1 MNIAALSVKRPVT
14 TIMLVLIVVLLGVV
28 SVTKIPID
36 LYPNIE
42 IPIAI
47 VSTSYPNVGPEEIET
62 LVTRPLEEVVGTVSN
77 IDSIQSITRE
87 GSSIV
92 IIQFKFGTNM
102 DFAALD
108 VREKVDLVKGFLPDG
123 ASEPMVLQIDINA
136 QAIIQMSLS
145 GADVATLQQY
155 AEDVVKPSL
164 ERIEGVASVSISGG
178 YQNYVSITL
187 DTEKLNG
194 YGLTIDQLTG
204 ILASENINLP
214 AGSVN
219 KGENAL
225 LIRTVGEF
233 ETLDDIKNTLITT
246 PTGGM
251 IRLSDIAQVAI
262 SKKSVTSIT
271 TVDGVPSVSIAVQKQ
286 SGVNTVM
293 VASQVNEAIKTLDQI
308 SPYDIKVI
316 IDQSNFIN
324 RAINQVA
331 GNGIVGGLLAVL
343 ILFIFLRSFRST
355 IIIGISI
362 PISIIATAVILY
374 FSDITLNMMTLGGLA
389 LGIGMLVD
397 NSVVVLENIY
407 RLVQEGQNRVDA
419 AINGTKEVAMAIT
432 ASTLT
437 TVAVFLPM
445 VFVEGIT
452 AIMFREF
459 SLTVTFSL
467 MSSLVVSLTLIP
479 VLASKLLVVD
489 EFQGKHHQNKFKLFG
504 WVLDFTDKMYFGL
517 EKGYRELLRW
527 SLHHKK
533 TVVAIAII
541 TLILSGL
548 SFTMIG
554 TEFIPEADEGNF
566 NIDVTL
572 ENGAKVE
579 DTNAAMETIVEE
591 IQDIPAI
598 DYIFTTTDGNGFLTS
613 TSNKGTISGVLVP
626 LDQRDVSVF
635 DVIKQIEERIKNIPG
650 VQTQVASQSS
660 MGMMTGGSAIA
671 IEIKGNDLEILKSLG
686 DQVVEIT
693 KSVSGTRSVSS
704 SMDDPIPQY
713 EIKLRRNDASRYG
726 LTTAQV
732 SSAVKAMLDGRL
744 ATRYKLDGTELDV
757 VIEGDSRYE
766 ESVEN
771 LKQLKIQSMTGAL
784 VPLELIADINTEV
797 GATSISRSN
806 QVRYITVSSGVYDR
820 DLGDVTADI
829 KAKVDQIDL
838 PRGYTI
844 DYGGQNQEMASAF
857 ADLQLA
863 LILAVLLVYM
873 IIASQF
879 ESLLVPFIIM
889 LAAPLSFAGGL
900 LGLFFT
906 HRTLNITSVIGFIML
921 SGIVVNNAI
930 VLLDYINTRRGFGE
944 TREEAILAA
953 GPIRLR
959 PILMTTL
966 TTVLGL
972 VPLAIGIGE
981 GAEIQASMATVVIAG
996 LSLST
1001 LLTLIFIPVAYTLF
1015 DQGHEFYV
1023 RKKEARL
1030 TKKLAKHNLAK

>member
-14 TIMLVLIVVLLGVV
+14 TIMVVLIVILLGVV
-28 SVTKIPID
+28 SFTKIPID

-42 IPIAI
+42 VPIAI
-47 VSTSYPNVGPEEIET
+47 VNTSYPNVGPEEIET

-92 IIQFKFGTNM
+92 IIRFKFGTNM

-145 GADVATLQQY
+145 GADIATLQQY
-155 AEDVVKPSL
+155 AEDVVKPSI
-164 ERIEGVASVSISGG
+164 ERVEGVASVSISGG

-194 YGLTIDQLTG
+194 YGLTIDQLAG
-204 ILASENINLP
+204 ILAAENINLP
-214 AGSVN
+214 AGTVN
-219 KGENAL
+219 NGDNAL
-225 LIRTVGEF
+225 LLRTVGEF
-233 ETLDDIKNTLITT
+233 ETLEDIQNTLITT
-246 PTGGM
+246 PTGGS

-262 SKKSVTSIT
+262 SKKAITSVS
-271 TVDGVPSVSIAVQKQ
+271 TVDGVPSVSVAVQKQ

-293 VASQVNEAIKTLDQI
+293 VASQVNAAIKELDQV
-308 SPYDIKVI
+308 SPYDLKVI

-331 GNGIVGGLLAVL
+331 NNGLVGGFLAIL

-355 IIIGISI
+355 IIIGLSI

-479 VLASKLLVVD
+479 ALASKLLIVD
-489 EFQGKHHQNKFKLFG
+489 EFQGQHHHNKFRILS
-504 WVLDFTDKMYFGL
+504 WLLDSTDKVYLGL
-517 EKGYRELLRW
+517 ETGYRRLLKW
-527 SLHHKK
+527 ALGHKK
-533 TVVAIAII
+533 SVVAIALI
-541 TLILSGL
+541 TMILSGL
-548 SFTMIG
+548 SFFMIG
-554 TEFIPEADEGNF
+554 TEFIPAADEGAF
-566 NIDVTL
+566 TIDVTL
-572 ENGAKVE
+572 DTGAKVE
-579 DTNAAMETIVEE
+579 ETSLAMDQIVQA
-591 IQDIPAI
+591 IADIPAL
-598 DYIFTTTDGNGFLTS
+598 DYVFTTTEGNGFISS
-613 TSNKGTISGVLVP
+613 TQNRGTISGVLVP
-626 LDQRDVSVF
+626 LNQRDVSVF
-635 DVIKQIEERIKNIPG
+635 DVIKEVEDRIKDIPG
-650 VQTQVASQSS
+650 IRTQVTSQSS
-660 MGMMTGGSAIA
+660 MGMMTGGSDIS
-671 IEIKGNDLEILKSLG
+671 IDIKGNDLDILKSLS
-686 DQVVEIT
+686 DQIVEIV
-693 KSVSGTRSVSS
+693 KSVSGTRSVRS

-713 EIKLRRNDASRYG
+713 EIKLRRNDAARYG

-732 SSAVKAMLDGRL
+732 SNAVKGMLDGRL
-744 ATRYKLDGTELDV
+744 ATRYTLDGTELDV
-757 VIEGDSRYE
+757 IIEGDARYE
-766 ESVEN
+766 ESVES
-771 LKQLKIQSMTGAL
+771 LKQLKIAAPTGAL
-784 VPLELIADINTEV
+784 VPLGLIADVNMEV
-797 GATSISRSN
+797 GATSISRTN
-806 QVRYITVSSGVYDR
+806 QVRYVTVSSGIYDR
-820 DLGDVTADI
+820 DLGDVVADI
-829 KAKVDQIDL
+829 QAKVNTIEL
-838 PRGYTI
+838 PKGYTVE
-844 DYGGQNQEMASAF
+844 YGGQNQEMQSAF
-857 ADLQLA
+857 KDLKLA

-906 HRTLNITSVIGFIML
+906 NRTMNVTSIIGFIML

-930 VLLDYINTRRGFGE
+930 VLLDYINTRRSFGE
-944 TREEAILAA
+944 TREEAILKA

-972 VPLAIGIGE
+972 IPLALGIGE

-1015 DQGHEFYV
+1015 DQAHEFYV
-1023 RKKEARL
+1023 SKRKKQIESNSTL
-1030 TKKLAKHNLAK
+1030 

>member
-14 TIMLVLIVVLLGVV
+14 TIMIVLIVILLGVV
-28 SVTKIPID
+28 SFTKIPID

-42 IPIAI
+42 IPVAI
-47 VSTSYPNVGPEEIET
+47 INTSYPNVGPEEIET
-62 LVTRPLEEVVGTVSN
+62 LVTRPIEEAVGTVSN
-77 IDSIQSITRE
+77 IDTIQSITRE

-108 VREKVDLVKGFLPDG
+108 IREKVDLVKGYLPDG
-123 ASEPMVLQIDINA
+123 ASDPMVLQIDINA
-136 QAIIQMSLS
+136 QAIIQMTLS
-145 GADVATLQQY
+145 GADIATLQQY
-155 AEDVVKPSL
+155 AEDVVKPSI
-164 ERIEGVASVSISGG
+164 ERVEGVASVSISGG
-178 YQNYVSITL
+178 YQNYVSVTL

-194 YGLTIDQLTG
+194 YGLTVDQLAG
-204 ILASENINLP
+204 ILAAENINLP
-214 AGSVN
+214 AGTVN
-219 KGENAL
+219 QGDKAL
-225 LIRTVGEF
+225 LLRTVGEF
-233 ETLDDIKNTLITT
+233 ETLEEIQNTLITT
-246 PTGGM
+246 ATGAS
-251 IRLSDIAQVAI
+251 IHLSDIADVAI
-262 SKKSVTSIT
+262 SKKAVTSVS
-271 TVDGVPSVSIAVQKQ
+271 TVDGVPSVSVAVQKQ

-293 VASQVNEAIKTLDQI
+293 VASQVNKAIQELDQV
-308 SPYDIKVI
+308 SPYDLKVI

-331 GNGIVGGLLAVL
+331 SNGLVGGFLAIL

-355 IIIGISI
+355 IIIGLSI
-362 PISIIATAVILY
+362 PVSIIATAVILY
-374 FSDITLNMMTLGGLA
+374 FSNITLNMMTLGGLA

-407 RLVQEGQNRVDA
+407 RMVQEGQNRVEA
-419 AINGTKEVAMAIT
+419 SINGTKEVAMAIT

-479 VLASKLLVVD
+479 ALASKLLIVD
-489 EFQGKHHQNKFKLFG
+489 EFQGKHHHNKFRILS
-504 WVLDFTDKMYFGL
+504 WLLDITDKLYFGL
-517 EKGYRELLRW
+517 EASYRKLLKW
-527 SLHHKK
+527 SLYHKK
-533 TVVAIAII
+533 TVVAVAVI
-541 TLILSGL
+541 TMILSGL

-554 TEFIPEADEGNF
+554 TEFIPAADEGTF
-566 NIDVTL
+566 TIDVTL
-572 ENGAKVE
+572 ETGAKVE
-579 DTNAAMETIVEE
+579 ETNQAMEEIVNA
-591 IQDIPAI
+591 IADIPSL
-598 DYIFTTTDGNGFLTS
+598 DYVFTTTDGNGFLSS
-613 TSNKGTISGVLVP
+613 TENKGTISGVLVP
-626 LDQRDVSVF
+626 IDQRDVSIF
-635 DVIKQIEERIKNIPG
+635 DVIKEVEKRIKNIPG
-650 VQTQVASQSS
+650 VRTQVASQSS
-660 MGMMTGGSAIA
+660 MGMMTGGSDIS
-671 IEIKGNDLEILKSLG
+671 IDIKGNDLDTLKSIS
-686 DQVVEIT
+686 DQVEEMV
-693 KSVSGTRSVSS
+693 KSVSGTRSVKS

-713 EIKLRRNDASRYG
+713 EIKLRRNDAARYG

-732 SSAVKAMLDGRL
+732 SGSVKAMIDGRL

-766 ESVEN
+766 ESVES
-771 LKQLKIQSMTGAL
+771 LKQLKITAPTGAQ
-784 VPLELIADINTEV
+784 VPLGLIADITMEV
-797 GATSISRSN
+797 GATSISRTN
-806 QVRYITVSSGVYDR
+806 QVRYVTVSSSIYDR
-820 DLGDVTADI
+820 DLGDIMTDI
-829 KAKVDQIDL
+829 QAKVDTITL
-838 PRGYTI
+838 PKGYTI
-844 DYGGQNQEMASAF
+844 EYGGQNQEMQSAF
-857 ADLQLA
+857 KDLKLA
-863 LILAVLLVYM
+863 LILAILLVYM

-906 HRTLNITSVIGFIML
+906 NRTMNVTSIIGFIML

-944 TREEAILAA
+944 TREEAILNA

-972 VPLAIGIGE
+972 IPLALGIGE
-981 GAEIQASMATVVIAG
+981 GAEIQASMATVVITG

-1001 LLTLIFIPVAYTLF
+1001 LLTLVFIPVAYTLF
-1015 DQGHEFYV
+1015 DQAHEYFQAK
-1023 RKKEARL
+1023 RKHEEKA
-1030 TKKLAKHNLAK
+1030 